1 MTKPTITEADFTAAL
16 EKAVADKGADYVYYN
31 PDHGR
36 NCVYTSNGE
45 PSCIVGTALVNLGFE
60 PNPDWDNPFHPEAG
74 VDEDDTA
81 ADTILPRFF
90 DIPENVVLAACRAQ
104 LVQDTGG
111 TWGAALFEYKEAV
124 AE

>member
-1 MTKPTITEADFTAAL
+1 MTKPTITEADFTAAI
-16 EKAVADKGADYVYYN
+16 EKAVADAGADYVYN
-31 PDHGR
+31 PYHSRECRYLEEDL
-36 NCVYTSNGE
+36 E

-90 DIPENVVLAACRAQ
+90 EIPGNVVLAARKAQ
-104 LVQDTGG
+104 LEQDTGG
-111 TWGAALFEYKEAV
+111 TWGGALFAYKEAV